1 MIPLSWYLYA
11 AAVLFCI
18 GFWAVTRRQNAIMIL
33 IGIELMLNAAN
44 INLVAFA
51 YYRGDLGGLTF
62 AAISIAVAA
71 AELAVGL
78 AIAIVVFKNF
88 RTINTGALTNLK
100 G

>member
-11 AAVLFCI
+11 AAVLFTI
-18 GFWAVTRRQNAIMIL
+18 GLWAVTRRQNAIMML

-51 YYRGDLGGLTF
+51 YFRGDLGGLTL
-62 AAISIAVAA
+62 AVISIAVAA

-78 AIAIVVFKNF
+78 AIAIIVFKNYK
-88 RTINTGALTNLK
+88 TINTAMLTNLK

>member
-11 AAVLFCI
+11 AAVLFTI
-18 GFWAVTRRQNAIMIL
+18 GLWAVTRRQNAIMML

-44 INLVAFA
+44 INLVAFS
-51 YYRGDLGGLTF
+51 YFRGDLGGLTLSV
-62 AAISIAVAA
+62 ISIAVAA

-78 AIAIVVFKNF
+78 AIAIIVFKNF
-88 RTINTGALTNLK
+88 KTINTAELTNLK

>member
-11 AAVLFCI
+11 AAVLFTI
-18 GFWAVTRRQNAIMIL
+18 GLWAVTRRQNAIMML

-44 INLVAFA
+44 INLVAFS
-51 YYRGDLGGLTF
+51 YFRGDLGGLTL
-62 AAISIAVAA
+62 AVISIAVAA

-78 AIAIVVFKNF
+78 AIAIIVFKNF
-88 RTINTGALTNLK
+88 KTINTAELTNLK

>member
-1 MIPLSWYLYA
+1 MIPLAWYLYT

-18 GFWAVTRRQNAIMIL
+18 GFWAVTRRQNAISIL

-44 INLVAFA
+44 LNLVAFA
-51 YYRGDLGGLTF
+51 YFRADLGGLTL
-62 AAISIAVAA
+62 AVISIAVAA

-78 AIAIVVFKNF
+78 AIAIIVFKNF
-88 RTINTGALTNLK
+88 KTINTGSLTNLK

>member
-11 AAVLFCI
+11 AAFLFCI
-18 GFWAVTRRQNAIMIL
+18 GLWAVTRRQNAIMML

-44 INLVAFA
+44 LNLVAFS
-51 YYRGDLGGLTF
+51 YFRGDLGGLTL
-62 AAISIAVAA
+62 AVISIAVAA

-78 AIAIVVFKNF
+78 AIAIIVFKNF
-88 RTINTGALTNLK
+88 KTINTAELTNLK

>member
-1 MIPLSWYLYA
+1 MIPITWYLYT

-18 GFWAVTRRQNAIMIL
+18 GLWAVTRRQNAIMML

-44 INLVAFA
+44 LNLVAFA
-51 YYRGDLGGLTF
+51 YYRGDLGGLTL
-62 AAISIAVAA
+62 AVVSIAVAA

-78 AIAIVVFKNF
+78 AIAIVVFKNYK
-88 RTINTGALTNLK
+88 TINTAKLTNLK

>member
-1 MIPLSWYLYA
+1 MIPLTWYLYV

-18 GFWAVTRRQNAIMIL
+18 GLGAVTRRQNAIMML

-44 INLVAFA
+44 INLVAFS
-51 YYRGDLGGLTF
+51 YYRGDMGGLTL
-62 AAISIAVAA
+62 AVVSIAVAA

-78 AIAIVVFKNF
+78 AIAIVVFKNY
-88 RTINTGALTNLK
+88 RTINTAKLTNLK